1 MKRISSANARIHAG
15 LLAAGLLAWAVV
27 APAFDVPAPQA
38 IPATGTV
45 QVAFPPWD
53 NAEALVLG
61 AIRHASSEILVQA
74 YSFTSRS
81 IARALV
87 AAHRRGVVV
96 RVLADSEQT
105 QQMESSQIPELAA
118 AGIRVS
124 LETRYQSAH
133 SKVIVIDAGTA
144 AETVLTGSYNWT
156 YAAQSKNAENLIV
169 LRGNAPL
176 TRAYRENWLRHAAE
190 AQAYEPGR

>member
-1 MKRISSANARIHAG
+1 MIPPGAAISRLRAAA
-15 LLAAGLLAWAVV
+15 LAAGLLSWALV
-27 APAFDVPAPQA
+27 APAFDVPAPAA

-61 AIRHASSEILVQA
+61 AIRDAGGEILVQA

-81 IARALV
+81 IARALI

-96 RVLADSEQT
+96 RVLADAEQT
-105 QQMESSQIPELAA
+105 RQMENSQIPELAA

-133 SKVIVIDAGTA
+133 SKVIVIDAGTG

-176 TRAYRENWLRHAAE
+176 TRAYRDNWLRHAAE
-190 AQAYEPGR
+190 AQAFEPAN

>member
-1 MKRISSANARIHAG
+1 MKRISFANARIPAS
-15 LLAAGLLAWAVV
+15 LLAAGLLAWAVA

-38 IPATGTV
+38 IQATGTV

-53 NAEALVLG
+53 NAEALVLR
-61 AIRHASSEILVQA
+61 AIRDAGSEILVQA

-81 IARALV
+81 IAHALI

-105 QQMESSQIPELAA
+105 QQMENSQIPELAA

-133 SKVIVIDAGTA
+133 SKVIVIDTGTA

-176 TRAYRENWLRHAAE
+176 TRAYRDNWLRHAAD